1 MGNGEFEV
9 VSRRLRDEAK
19 LWDQRAAAARPI
31 VEAVEDSHLSLPAF
45 FVGDLSTFAAG
56 IANAALEADQYEEFR
71 AFMEQLVQGAVTEF
85 GQLGATLRK
94 IADEYDRTDSL
105 NETDLDKIY
114 RV

>member
-1 MGNGEFEV
+1 MGSGEFEV

-19 LWDQRAAAARPI
+19 LWDQRAADAQPI
-31 VEAVEDSHLSLPAF
+31 VRAVQDAYLSPPAF
-45 FVGDLSTFAAG
+45 FVGDLSTLAAG
-56 IANAALEADQYEEFR
+56 VANAELEAGQYEEFR
-71 AFMEQLVQGAVTEF
+71 LFMEQIVQGAVTEF
-85 GQLGATLRK
+85 GQIGATLRK